1 MSDRLKIDFV
11 TVVPSP
17 YQRDLLGALDERPEV
32 DLRVF
37 YMEASAP
44 DSPWPQKPLRRFET
58 ILRGSWFTFGGARWH
73 VNRDLPDFSTRDFVV
88 VNSYV
93 SATTQWLMRGPLRHR
108 RWLFWGER
116 VRPQS
121 TLGRRAAQEALLRP
135 LRHAAAIVGMGRAAT
150 EDYQRRFPNQR
161 HFCIPY
167 FCDLSAFMNRRRIR
181 RPDEPVTFLFCGQM
195 IRRKGVDLL
204 LNAFDQL
211 IGTATD
217 ARLILVGREADLPA
231 FMKAVAP
238 ATRERI
244 EYRGFKAPE
253 DLADEFARP
262 DVFVL
267 PSRHDGWGVV
277 VNQALGAGLPVIASD
292 AVGAGLDLVE
302 PEGNGLLFAAGDTQG
317 LLACLERLAR
327 NPELARIWG
336 DRSRERAASLSPA
349 VGAEAWVNVF
359 DSLRLAQGEAG
370 NPRHVKDL
378 QHSPDAVI

>member
-1 MSDRLKIDFV
+1 MTSHKVDFV

-17 YQRDLLGALDERPEV
+17 YQRDLLGAVADRPDV

-58 ILRGSWFTFGGARWH
+58 ILRGSWFAFGGARWH
-73 VNRDLPDFSTRDFVV
+73 VNRDLPDFSARDFVV

-116 VRPQS
+116 IRPQA
-121 TLGRRAAQEALLRP
+121 TLGRRAVQESLLRP

-161 HFCIPY
+161 HYSIPY
-167 FCDLSAFMNRRRIR
+167 FCDLAAFMNRRRMR
-181 RPDEPVTFLFCGQM
+181 RPNEPVTFLFCGQM

-211 IGTATD
+211 IGTAVD
-217 ARLILVGREADLPA
+217 ARLILVGREADLTA
-231 FMKAVAP
+231 FMKAVGP
-238 ATRERI
+238 AARERI

-253 DLADEFARP
+253 DLADEFARA

-302 PEGNGLLFAAGDTQG
+302 PEGNGLLFAAGDTHG

-336 DRSRERAASLSPA
+336 ERSREKAASLSPA
-349 VGAEAWVNVF
+349 VGAEAWVKVF
-359 DSLRLAQGEAG
+359 DSLRLAYDKTGD
-370 NPRHVKDL
+370 PRHVADL
-378 QHSPDAVI
+378 QRYPDAVI